1 MIKINLSDKKNKLFL
16 ENIFKNYSQRTFN
29 KLQIEQI
36 AYRMYLC
43 EKCIE
48 KEACQ
53 SGCGCDPKL
62 RLSEPI
68 SCDESKFPDFF
79 KNENEW
85 NIFKQKNNIEII

>member
-1 MIKINLSDKKNKLFL
+1 MIKIDLEEKKVKSFL
-16 ENIFKNYSQRTFN
+16 ENIFQKYSQRTFN
-29 KLQIEQI
+29 KLQMEQI

-43 EKCIE
+43 EKCIIE
-48 KEACQ
+48 NACQ
-53 SGCGCDPKL
+53 GGCGCDPTI

-79 KNENEW
+79 KSENEW